1 LVDSDPDKQ
10 HAGSGEKD
18 NPSSALT
25 RERGV
30 GENDVSSFRRHS
42 MDYVDPVQIASQT
55 GYTDKRDWYLLIIK
69 ELIDNAVDF
78 LQTNYKGSIN
88 EKITIKIRVDAEN
101 LLFYYKVANTNSKPW
116 KYPVFGDLKDI
127 LNFEM
132 RYGSKQNEH
141 RILMGTLGDAMK
153 RVAAFGYVF
162 AQADNQGID
171 SKGKDWDQPMIFRA
185 NGTTEHKA
193 LIHIDNL
200 KQEVKADIYTTEEK
214 RLPHT
219 DTVIENTIPLIAQA
233 RDDTHFPA
241 KIAEYCRK
249 RVAFTTDISFDIEYS
264 DSRFEG
270 AWKLQV
276 DALHPIYSKWNNLSS
291 VYYSTP
297 KEFAD
302 RFRDVFNRER
312 TTMYKVLKTFRET
325 TQISRATFLSDIGI
339 DVDMSVEEFLQ
350 KYREGYDKKTDSLY
364 YYLRGALPPAAE
376 LSLPY
381 YAPPEISRHMRTETL
396 ARRITRVFDQEGDK
410 YDADRAVYKI
420 VRGENIRTIKGLSP
434 DGSGDLEIRYPYAV
448 EIIAI
453 PMKRTYLYGIDD
465 NDLLTKEKC
474 KFIGAINNCVSPK
487 DTKFRDFGRKRYGWM
502 IREDDPQM
510 EEIEADDVEDV
521 LAAAGFPFPGFEVKP
536 RTKIPCII
544 VINLTSPKLD
554 YIGTSK
560 TDIDVGPFIE
570 AIKQAVEA
578 VAREKGVIR
587 TYKGVGIQISNK
599 GKVIY
604 VNERPEGKQETYVVD
619 VIEMLPLIKNR
630 LELVKSAKALGKKLP
645 VFDERTQDSIW
656 YNCLP
661 MWGDKKYGS
670 VAKPTREHF
679 KNALQ
684 VMCDRNNVTREEL
697 GIIASPWAAMYFEG
711 IWRLVSYDAITELA
725 KKGVTLIFIEKR
737 DIVQSLGPYASRYGV
752 ALVNSRGFLVEY
764 AIMLAEAAKEGGAHI
779 AIMTDYDVSGIMIAR
794 ELKDAI
800 WLGCDERMLKRFGI
814 KQEDKDYAV
823 DYDASVARTNEYDLQ
838 HILDTDK
845 RFAHVDIDFIRKKR
859 VDYKIVEGKR
869 VELDAVLARAGE
881 EECGGSPEALWNYM
895 MELIEEAHPIQDYT
909 RVIESKSSTLS
920 NYYPEPYRQLTIFVE
935 QYVDEI
941 IKPKR
946 KQIESELKETV
957 GLIDVKEKKEEIDKD
972 EGKIITNNKLMK
984 KIGKAIKE
992 IDKQYN
998 FGISKVTT
1006 TSPLAENDVKEE
1018 EAGKKKARNALS
1030 NHQYAVLS
1038 EIPDPSIT
1046 EEAVKMSKMAG
1057 NKSRMTP
1064 LWWTKF
1070 LFIKEHGSEEMIKE
1084 LEQGRGC
1091 DCDIEAM
1098 YNRVVLRQRA
1108 KQILQQR
1115 KQQMIQQ
1122 SNEED
1127 DAKDTHDDIIERL
1140 RILSGGKISEDRL
1153 KEMAAKSKEYR
1164 KKRETEEIKH
1174 TFPYPGLPDEERAKE
1189 LHEDQRF
1196 YHQVLADNPDKNDR
1210 AYYEL
1215 KLSEVEHELHK
1226 LYERG
1231 IGDYIAGSEHDPDRE
1246 AYNQS

>member
-1 LVDSDPDKQ
+1 MDGVEGGHFLAGSDPDDH
-10 HAGSGEKD
+10 HAVSGEKD
-18 NPSSALT
+18 NPSRS
-25 RERGV
+25 GG
-30 GENDVSSFRRHS
+30 GESDEIVSSYRRHS
-42 MDYVDPVQIASQT
+42 MGYVDPEQIASQT

-88 EKITIKIRVDAEN
+88 EKIAIKIRVDAEN
-101 LLFYYKVANTNSKPW
+101 LLFYYEVSNTNSKPW
-116 KYPVFGDLKDI
+116 KHPVFDDLKDI

-153 RVAAFGYVF
+153 RIATFGYVF

-171 SKGKDWDQPMIFRA
+171 SKGKDWEQPMIFRA
-185 NGTTEHKA
+185 NGTTEHKV
-193 LIHIDNL
+193 LIHVDNL
-200 KQEVKADIYTTEEK
+200 KQEVKADIYTTKEEEK
-214 RLPHT
+214 QVLPYNNT
-219 DTVIENTIPLIAQA
+219 DTVIENIIPLIAQA
-233 RDDTHFPA
+233 RDDTYFPA

-270 AWKLQV
+270 TWKLQV

-291 VYYSTP
+291 VYYYTP

-302 RFRDVFNRER
+302 RFRDVFNREK
-312 TTMYKVLKTFRET
+312 TTLYKVLKTFRET
-325 TQISRATFLSDIGI
+325 TQISRARFLSDLGI

-350 KYREGYDKKTDSLY
+350 KHKDDYNKKTDSLY
-364 YYLRGALPPAAE
+364 YYLRDALPPATE

-381 YAPPEISRHMRTETL
+381 YAPPEITRQMRTETL
-396 ARRITRVFDQEGDK
+396 AQRITKVFDQDGNK
-410 YDADRAVYKI
+410 YDPDRAVYKI
-420 VRGENIRTIKGLSP
+420 VRGENSRSIKGMTP

-453 PMKRTYLYGIDD
+453 PMKRNYLYYGIDD
-465 NDLLTKEKC
+465 IDLLTKEKC

-487 DTKFRDFGRKRYGWM
+487 DTKFRDFGRKRYGWL

-510 EEIEADDVEDV
+510 EEIEADDAEDV

-544 VINLTSPKLD
+544 AINLISPKLD

-578 VAREKGVIR
+578 VVREKGVIR

-599 GKVIY
+599 GKVTD
-604 VNERPEGKQETYVVD
+604 VNERPEGKQETYVAD

-630 LELVKSAKALGKKLP
+630 LEFIKSAKILGKKLP

-661 MWGDKKYGS
+661 MWGNEKYGS

-679 KNALQ
+679 KDALQ

-697 GIIASPWAAMYFEG
+697 GIIASPWAAVYFEG
-711 IWRLVSYDAITELA
+711 IWRLVSYDAIAELA

-779 AIMTDYDVSGIMIAR
+779 AIMTDYDVAGIMIAW

-814 KQEDKDYAV
+814 KHNDEDYAV
-823 DYDASVARTNEYDLQ
+823 DYNASVARTNEFDLQ

-859 VDYKIVEGKR
+859 IDYKIVEGKR

-881 EECGGSPEALWNYM
+881 EEYGGSPEALWNYM
-895 MELIEEAHPIQDYT
+895 MELIEEAHPIQNYT
-909 RVIESKSSTLS
+909 RVIDSKSPTLYK
-920 NYYPEPYRQLTIFVE
+920 YYPKPFRQLTTLIENHLDV
-935 QYVDEI
+935 I
-941 IKPKR
+941 IKDK
-946 KQIESELKETV
+946 KKKIESELENTV
-957 GLIDVKEKKEEIDKD
+957 GLIDVNKKKEEIDKD
-972 EGKIITNNKLMK
+972 EGKIITDNKLMK
-984 KIGKAIKE
+984 KIGEAIKQ
-992 IDKQYN
+992 IDKQHN
-998 FGISKVTT
+998 FGISKIIIAPQEPQQQKEGVKKMATKT
-1006 TSPLAENDVKEE
+1006 PL
-1018 EAGKKKARNALS
+1018 
-1030 NHQYAVLS
+1030 NHHAVS
-1038 EIPDPSIT
+1038 VEIPDPSPPADDDIPDPEIT
-1046 EEAVKMSKMAG
+1046 DDIMEAARSGGIAPMIMAKMKFIQEFGGEEINQQFWNRTGKYGK
-1057 NKSRMTP
+1057 
-1064 LWWTKF
+1064 
-1070 LFIKEHGSEEMIKE
+1070 
-1084 LEQGRGC
+1084 RGC
-1091 DCDIEAM
+1091 ECDI
-1098 YNRVVLRQRA
+1098 
-1108 KQILQQR
+1108 
-1115 KQQMIQQ
+1115 
-1122 SNEED
+1122 
-1127 DAKDTHDDIIERL
+1127 DAAY
-1140 RILSGGKISEDRL
+1140 
-1153 KEMAAKSKEYR
+1153 KEVMRRR
-1164 KKRETEEIKH
+1164 KKEKEKEEEGQRNETE
-1174 TFPYPGLPDEERAKE
+1174 
-1189 LHEDQRF
+1189 Q
-1196 YHQVLADNPDKNDR
+1196 N
-1210 AYYEL
+1210 
-1215 KLSEVEHELHK
+1215 S
-1226 LYERG
+1226 
-1231 IGDYIAGSEHDPDRE
+1231 
-1246 AYNQS
+1246 